1 MPIGRV
7 RWYDADKGFG
17 FVSNP
22 GDEDVYVGRQVL
34 PAGVTELVPGQRVEY
49 EVVAARR
56 GPQALSLTVLDEGP
70 RRAQHRFQS
79 AELAG
84 MVQDTINLLDS
95 EVVPMLQAGR
105 RPDRRESRQIVEILR
120 TIARELDS

>member
-1 MPIGRV
+1 
-7 RWYDADKGFG
+7 
-17 FVSNP
+17 
-22 GDEDVYVGRQVL
+22 
-34 PAGVTELVPGQRVEY
+34 
-49 EVVAARR
+49 
-56 GPQALSLTVLDEGP
+56 
-70 RRAQHRFQS
+70 
-79 AELAG
+79 